1 MNNTTSK
8 NLFLAALCS
17 TMAVAWT
24 GCTPEKPAYDKAH
37 ILEVAEAQVD
47 YQIKLVE
54 QDQTQV
60 LNPRSVVNGV
70 IQYIPIDDWCSG
82 FFPGIVWQMYRLTGD
97 EKYLPYAEK
106 YTEALDS
113 IKHLKWHHDVGF
125 MMDCSYGQGLSATG
139 NPAYAEV
146 LVETARSL
154 ATRFRPAAGV
164 FQSWDED
171 RGWQGERGWMCPTI
185 IDNMMNLELMFKATQ
200 ISGDSTF
207 WHMAVSYADT
217 TLKYH
222 FRDDYSTYHVVDY
235 DKVNGGVRRRCT
247 AQGLADETCWARG
260 ETWALYG
267 FAICYY
273 YTHDERYLERCKQV
287 YNYIFTHPRLPE
299 DLVPYWDYDDPN
311 IPNAPRDASSAA
323 VTASAL
329 YLLSEWI
336 PEYRETADRIMA
348 SLSSPAYLAL
358 VGTNGNFL
366 LMHSTGALPFGGE
379 IDVPINYADY
389 YFLEAL
395 LRAEGKDL
403 P

>member
-1 MNNTTSK
+1 MNTTCK
-8 NLFLAALCS
+8 NLFLAAFCG
-17 TMAVAWT
+17 MIAVAWT
-24 GCTPEKPAYDKAH
+24 GCTPQKTAYDKAH

-54 QDQTQV
+54 EDQTQV

-82 FFPGIVWQMYRLTGD
+82 FFPGIIWEMYRLTGD

-207 WHMAVSYADT
+207 WHMAVSHADT

-222 FRDDYSTYHVVDY
+222 FRDDYSTYHVIATEVITD
-235 DKVNGGVRRRCT
+235 DDWMMAVKSAPITTSRIGLPIVARNCFT
-247 AQGLADETCWARG
+247 ASSWAKSSIEPDIMLKPTNSIPKPVMIPPTFFHISCLANR
-260 ETWALYG
+260 
-267 FAICYY
+267 
-273 YTHDERYLERCKQV
+273 QM
-287 YNYIFTHPRLPE
+287 
-299 DLVPYWDYDDPN
+299 
-311 IPNAPRDASSAA
+311 NAPTPASAA
-323 VTASAL
+323 KIVVV
-329 YLLSEWI
+329 LS
-336 PEYRETADRIMA
+336 PLPDDR
-348 SLSSPAYLAL
+348 P
-358 VGTNGNFL
+358 
-366 LMHSTGALPFGGE
+366 
-379 IDVPINYADY
+379 
-389 YFLEAL
+389 
-395 LRAEGKDL
+395 RATI
-403 P
+403 

>member
-1 MNNTTSK
+1 MNTTSK
-8 NLFLAALCS
+8 NLFLAALCGMI
-17 TMAVAWT
+17 TVAWT

-164 FQSWDED
+164 LKSWDEES
-171 RGWQGERGWMCPTI
+171 GWKGERGWM
-185 IDNMMNLELMFKATQ
+185 
-200 ISGDSTF
+200 
-207 WHMAVSYADT
+207 
-217 TLKYH
+217 
-222 FRDDYSTYHVVDY
+222 
-235 DKVNGGVRRRCT
+235 
-247 AQGLADETCWARG
+247 
-260 ETWALYG
+260 
-267 FAICYY
+267 
-273 YTHDERYLERCKQV
+273 
-287 YNYIFTHPRLPE
+287 
-299 DLVPYWDYDDPN
+299 
-311 IPNAPRDASSAA
+311 
-323 VTASAL
+323 
-329 YLLSEWI
+329 
-336 PEYRETADRIMA
+336 
-348 SLSSPAYLAL
+348 
-358 VGTNGNFL
+358 
-366 LMHSTGALPFGGE
+366 
-379 IDVPINYADY
+379 
-389 YFLEAL
+389 
-395 LRAEGKDL
+395 
-403 P
+403 